1 MLPWTYVTVEH
12 MQVPCMT
19 NEHTDAN
26 EQVQSNFVAKDHQQ
40 SNVLTIKKQVQ
51 QSFVDFIP
59 PIVQH

>member
-1 MLPWTYVTVEH
+1 

-40 SNVLTIKKQVQ
+40 SNVFTIKKQVQ